1 MANKVVEGQ
10 DSGVNF
16 RLDNKGGE
24 DRRRL
29 MVWGKRLLSEL

>member
-1 MANKVVEGQ
+1 MANKVVEVK

-16 RLDNKGGE
+16 RLDNKGVE

-29 MVWGKRLLSEL
+29 MVWGKRLLSAL